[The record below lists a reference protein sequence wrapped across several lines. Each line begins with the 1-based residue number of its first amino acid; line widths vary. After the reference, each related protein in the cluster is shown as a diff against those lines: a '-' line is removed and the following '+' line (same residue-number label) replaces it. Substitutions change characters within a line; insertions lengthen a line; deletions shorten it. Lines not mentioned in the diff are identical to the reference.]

1 MVATSATPEC
11 AAIRIRLEGGK
22 DKSLNEIL
30 TEAKKV
36 IPGAYA
42 VHPLKSGD
50 IDIMVPDQ
58 ATKDCILN
66 QPEIEGCKIL
76 QQDYLI
82 KVPWVPLSLC
92 VNSGQEV
99 DNSSIIQ
106 EICKGTKRT
115 VPGIAINHI

>member
-1 MVATSATPEC
+1 MVATSATPEH

-36 IPGAYA
+36 IPGVYA
-42 VHPLKSGD
+42 VRPLKSGD

-58 ATKDCILN
+58 ATKDRILN

-82 KVPWVPLSLC
+82 KVPWSRLACMSIVDRKWTTAPLSRR
-92 VNSGQEV
+92 SAKGQRGLSPE
-99 DNSSIIQ
+99 
-106 EICKGTKRT
+106 
-115 VPGIAINHI
+115 